1 VRHTGQRLGKIRRPS
16 GTEDLVMADQVR
28 GERISSIE
36 GRTRR
41 HTAGRVCERDGCETK
56 LSIYNDG
63 SHCSL
68 HAPMVVPRTRG
79 RKLPAA

>member
-1 VRHTGQRLGKIRRPS
+1 MQGM
-16 GTEDLVMADQVR
+16 DDQER
-28 GERISSIE
+28 GSRISSIE

-41 HTAGRVCERDGCETK
+41 VTAGRVCDTNGCETK

-63 SHCSL
+63 RHCSL

-79 RKLPAA
+79 RKLAS